1 MFTRFLRSLC
11 LLLIFIF
18 PSVSQAALYSQLYV
32 FGDSLSDTG
41 RLFALVGQ
49 PKAPYYQGRLSN
61 GKLWIEYLSDRL
73 AIPYNAS
80 NNYAWAGA
88 TTSGNEVAFLPGFT
102 SELDS
107 YLKATPK
114 ADPQALYLIW
124 VGSNDFTNGVSD
136 ANTAVALAVDNVMT
150 GIDRLAKSGA
160 SNFLILG
167 LPDLGQTPKAISL
180 QTVASSSQLSSAF
193 NQTLIARLKQL
204 NLKVGYVDVESLLQT
219 VVSQP
224 SPYGF
229 SDVTHVCVVDNTAC
243 SNPEQY
249 LFWDSLHPTT
259 AGHQYIAEY
268 VYRLLTGADYNLTN
282 GELQLPAV
290 DVLLSDGTTRT
301 FNAKMR
307 VIPKSSPLTFTL
319 LESHGIAANSGL
331 IAHAAFNFQTG
342 KVSVPSVMV
351 DNIYYKVSLQQ
362 RDTATGESQFV
373 LTEAVPQ

>member
-11 LLLIFIF
+11 LLFVFTF
-18 PSVSQAALYSQLYV
+18 PEVSHAALYSQIYV

-61 GKLWIEYLSDRL
+61 GKLWIEYLSDSL
-73 AIPYNAS
+73 AIPYNAN

-88 TTSGNEVAFLPGFT
+88 MSSGNEVAFLPGFN

-107 YLKATPK
+107 YLKANPK
-114 ADPQALYLIW
+114 ADTQALYIIW

-136 ANTAVALAVDNVMT
+136 ANTAVAFAVDNVMT

-160 SNFLILG
+160 SNFLVLG
-167 LPDLGQTPKAISL
+167 LPDLGQTPKARTL
-180 QTVASSSQLSSAF
+180 QTVTTSSQLNSAF

-204 NLKVGYVDVESLLQT
+204 SLKVGYVDIESLLQS
-219 VVSQP
+219 VVAQP
-224 SPYGF
+224 SEYGF
-229 SDVTHVCVVDNTAC
+229 SDVTDVCLVDNTAC
-243 SNPEQY
+243 SNPDQY

-259 AGHQYIAEY
+259 AGHKYIAEY
-268 VYRLLTGADYNLTN
+268 VYNLLTGASYSSSK

-290 DVLLSDGTTRT
+290 DVLLSDGTSRT

-307 VIPKSSPLTFTL
+307 IIPNSSPLTFTL

-331 IAHAAFNFQTG
+331 IAHAAFNFQSG
-342 KVSVPSVMV
+342 KVTLPNVTV
-351 DNIYYKVSLQQ
+351 DNINYKVSLQQ
-362 RDTATGESQFV
+362 SSTATGESQFV
-373 LTEAVPQ
+373 LTEAMPQ